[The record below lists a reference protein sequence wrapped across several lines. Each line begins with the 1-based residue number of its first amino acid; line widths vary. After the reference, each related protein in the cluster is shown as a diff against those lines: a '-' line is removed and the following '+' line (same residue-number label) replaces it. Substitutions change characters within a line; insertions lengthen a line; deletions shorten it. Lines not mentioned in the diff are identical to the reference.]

1 MNEGIKGKWKLW
13 IGLSVLV
20 LGLTYG
26 VQMVQQ
32 TQENRSKA
40 ASEEVMST
48 QKTATDICGK
58 TDGQVV
64 VSRPIEN
71 LCNKGSTI
79 WTDSVA
85 QDGDYNW
92 SCMDDAGVLLSDCSA
107 FLED

>member
-1 MNEGIKGKWKLW
+1 MNDGVKSKWKVW

-26 VQMVQQ
+26 VQLVQQ
-32 TQENRSKA
+32 NQESRSKA
-40 ASEEVMST
+40 ASEELSPGENNS
-48 QKTATDICGK
+48 ADCGK
-58 TDGQVV
+58 TDGTLVN
-64 VSRPIEN
+64 SRPISD
-71 LCNKGSTI
+71 LCSVGSAI

-92 SCMDDAGVLLSDCSA
+92 SCVAESDDLAADCSA